1 MKLHSDF
8 HSPNIIKWDWYLQV
22 LSLFF
27 LESYRNNT
35 ISDGKKITVK
45 IIVENGK
52 SYYCKVKYVVYGEFS
67 NFSGLSL

>member
-1 MKLHSDF
+1 MRLISSGPF
-8 HSPNIIKWDWYLQV
+8 FI
-22 LSLFF
+22 F

-52 SYYCKVKYVVYGEFS
+52 SYYCKVKYVVYGEFY

>member
-8 HSPNIIKWDWYLQV
+8 HSPNIIKWDWSFLY
-22 LSLFF
+22 F
-27 LESYRNNT
+27 LEGYRNNT
-35 ISDGKKITVK
+35 MMEKNTVK